1 MVALVFLRSVPAIR
15 NVEWHSFCSIDYS
28 YRTTMAPCVVNSA
41 RRRYSSHVCGGM
53 HLHLPPTILAMN
65 GFAGSFAVCSISGQ
79 LAGSQK

>member
-1 MVALVFLRSVPAIR
+1 MHMNPCETTI
-15 NVEWHSFCSIDYS
+15 ECMHSFDCHPFDGG
-28 YRTTMAPCVVNSA
+28 
-41 RRRYSSHVCGGM
+41 RRHYSSHVCGGM